1 MKKIMILAV
10 SLIVSI
16 SSFAGYKDDMMIRM
30 EIKEKSVEKSF
41 GGSNAEMKNAV
52 AAIYE
57 GWDEELNEVYK
68 LLMAKLS
75 KNEQLKLRDE
85 ERAWIKKRDKAAKAE
100 ANKFCDTVNG
110 ERLCGTGYGLAYTES
125 LIATT
130 KERAVE
136 LSKRYEKLK

>member
-16 SSFAGYKDDMMIRM
+16 SSFA
-30 EIKEKSVEKSF
+30 S
-41 GGSNAEMKNAV
+41 
-52 AAIYE
+52 YE
-57 GWDEELNEVYK
+57 GWDEELNKVYK

-85 ERAWIKKRDKAAKAE
+85 ERAWIKKRDKAAKLE

>member
-1 MKKIMILAV
+1 M
-10 SLIVSI
+10 
-16 SSFAGYKDDMMIRM
+16 
-30 EIKEKSVEKSF
+30 
-41 GGSNAEMKNAV
+41 
-52 AAIYE
+52 
-57 GWDEELNEVYK
+57 YK
-68 LLMAKLS
+68 LLMVKLS

>member
-1 MKKIMILAV
+1 
-10 SLIVSI
+10 
-16 SSFAGYKDDMMIRM
+16 
-30 EIKEKSVEKSF
+30 
-41 GGSNAEMKNAV
+41 MKNAA

-57 GWDEELNEVYK
+57 GWDEELNKVYK

-100 ANKFCDTVNG
+100 ANKFCDTVNE

-130 KERAVE
+130 QERAVE